1 MICYWKR
8 TIAIGQQWSS
18 TRVVDYH
25 YLNGSLHSTA
35 CCYTAISLVKPI
47 AFIAVVRMHMKAK
60 YHRVGRLVVLPDYQ
74 GVGIGERLLNLVAE
88 LYASQLKILFYLL
101 MSNPQLV

>member
-1 MICYWKR
+1 
-8 TIAIGQQWSS
+8 
-18 TRVVDYH
+18 
-25 YLNGSLHSTA
+25 
-35 CCYTAISLVKPI
+35 
-47 AFIAVVRMHMKAK
+47 MKAK

-101 MSNPQLV
+101 MSNPQLVRGNIERW